1 MFPIKH
7 LKNPLGKGLEAHP
20 TAFQC
25 NVKINSAISCEI
37 SLRKIMSMFGDDDDL
52 FH

>member
-25 NVKINSAISCEI
+25 NVKVNPAISYEI
-37 SLRKIMSMFGDDDDL
+37 SLRKITSMFGDDGDL